1 MATKNNT
8 LLLIGGAALAL
19 FLLSKKAAPDNTGG
33 GGGGNAGGGSGTP
46 SGGSGAE
53 TQGDNSGNVTQR
65 GDETFSEG
73 GSNYNNLFNRTLGNN
88 GPVIDRFIDSA
99 NNSFD
104 NKNPGNTGGVY

>member
-1 MATKNNT
+1 MATRNNT

-19 FLLSKKAAPDNTGG
+19 FLLSKKAAPDNT

-73 GSNYNNLFNRTLGNN
+73 GSNYNYLFKRTIGNN

-104 NKNPGNTGGVY
+104 NKNPGNTGGVC